1 MRSLELAIKYLA
13 GDRLQGTAAER
24 LAMTTSTE
32 SGADTL
38 WTISN
43 PVIKYNTTTN
53 EITNTDGGQTGG
65 TTANARAY
73 IQMKDSG
80 GSTITA
86 GETWCLQAQWTFIS
100 NSSGWNGNVRP
111 IGLSRDTTGADDE
124 STGTGGFVGAYGDT
138 NWNMYWRDEGSESA
152 AGYITGGESSNGGT
166 TVYMTM
172 IRTSGGDAVQCR
184 YYSNSGRSSLLTG
197 GNDFPSGVGVFGTVY
212 SNVIPSGGLDGMT
225 YIMCANGDSSTA
237 HGWKV
242 RDIKFWNNQLDDSG
256 DPDWE
261 NVYDYSLTY
270 NYPNLPNGTIF
281 EQSDDGKHYM
291 WDGTSAWNEI
301 T

>member
-1 MRSLELAIKYLA
+1 MAVKYLA
-13 GDRLQGTAAER
+13 GDRLIGTAAER
-24 LAMTTSTE
+24 AALTTTTE
-32 SGADTL
+32 SGADTV

-53 EITNTDGGQTGG
+53 EIYNTDGGQTGG

-86 GETWCLQAQWTFIS
+86 GETWCLQAQWTYVPNS
-100 NSSGWNGNVRP
+100 NGWNGDVRP
-111 IGLSRDTTGADDE
+111 IGLARDTTGAADT
-124 STGTGGFVGAYGDT
+124 STGTGGYVGAYGDT
-138 NWNMYWRDEGSESA
+138 NFNMYWRDEGSASP

-166 TVYMTM
+166 TAYMTM
-172 IRTSGGDAVQCR
+172 IRTNGGDAVECR
-184 YYSNSGRSSLLTG
+184 YFGQSGRSSALTG
-197 GNDFPSGVGVFGTVY
+197 GNDFGNNGNTTGIFGGTY
-212 SNVIPSGGLDGMT
+212 SSVIPTGGLDNMT
-225 YIMCANGDSSTA
+225 YIMCSNGSSSTA

-242 RDIKFWNNQLDDSG
+242 RTIKFWNNQLNDSG

-270 NYPNLPNGTIF
+270 NYPNLPNGAIF

-291 WDGTSAWNEI
+291 WDGTNTWNEI